1 MVNMK
6 GNYPYDYFKNPIIY
20 KPINEI
26 YADIDAFS
34 MEVFPDEITK
44 KSRVD
49 MMIVLPPLNYEG
61 IVTKGIFLS
70 QGTDYI
76 YECYP
81 DIGQIFHSC
90 AFSMWSSYPWSK
102 KADAYCVCYD
112 NPQREEWFKKTN
124 PDRADKILLPVQDA
138 DFTNEYF
145 MAPTFNTPK
154 EIDVFCIGRLSEL
167 KNLNIFARALKIYH
181 KKYGR
186 KLTATLVTG
195 GEPNTSL
202 EKKEMQLIEEEL
214 GTVDDYLKIIP
225 HVPHKDLPK
234 HYTGSKLCVLPSLFE
249 GKNRVIQEAASCN
262 TGIVAFRD
270 FNKYSRGEHPIFWG
284 NEEGGFLVPDFTAE
298 SLCDTIYWG
307 LMNYE
312 YLKPRK
318 HYLMNTGRKNLIN
331 KIVDMI
337 PYYKEN
343 LPGYVPNKIQEN
355 LWVDL
360 AMQDNYQISF
370 MDFLYGKNCAI
381 QHITLLENNNS
392 LMHFFYSRF
401 GIEKSKPFVEFDKLP
416 E

>member
-1 MVNMK
+1 
-6 GNYPYDYFKNPIIY
+6 
-20 KPINEI
+20 
-26 YADIDAFS
+26 
-34 MEVFPDEITK
+34 
-44 KSRVD
+44 
-49 MMIVLPPLNYEG
+49 
-61 IVTKGIFLS
+61 
-70 QGTDYI
+70 
-76 YECYP
+76 
-81 DIGQIFHSC
+81 
-90 AFSMWSSYPWSK
+90 
-102 KADAYCVCYD
+102 
-112 NPQREEWFKKTN
+112 
-124 PDRADKILLPVQDA
+124 
-138 DFTNEYF
+138 
-145 MAPTFNTPK
+145 
-154 EIDVFCIGRLSEL
+154 
-167 KNLNIFARALKIYH
+167 
-181 KKYGR
+181 
-186 KLTATLVTG
+186 
-195 GEPNTSL
+195 
-202 EKKEMQLIEEEL
+202 MQLIEEEL

-234 HYTGSKLCVLPSLFE
+234 HYTGSKLCVFPSLFE